1 MAQTNFVT
9 PETFG
14 SETDVRRAFQR
25 QILSMA
31 WDACVAPFAAAAA
44 SWTEWRRIKR
54 STAELS
60 GLSDRMLKN
69 IGVGRHDIERLA
81 RYGRDA
87 TDVRA

>member
-1 MAQTNFVT
+1 MPALHLCR
-9 PETFG
+9 G
-14 SETDVRRAFQR
+14 GCLLAR
-25 QILSMA
+25 
-31 WDACVAPFAAAAA
+31 
-44 SWTEWRRIKR
+44 EWRRIRR

-60 GLSDRMLKN
+60 GLSDRMLKD

>member
-9 PETFG
+9 PDTFA

-31 WDACVAPFAAAAA
+31 WDACMAPFAAAAA
-44 SWTEWRRIKR
+44 AWTQRRRIER
-54 STAELS
+54 SVAELS
-60 GLSDRMLKN
+60 GLSDRMLKD
-69 IGVGRHDIERLA
+69 IGVGRHDIERMA

-87 TDVRA
+87 TDIRA

>member
-14 SETDVRRAFQR
+14 ETDVRRAFQR

-44 SWTEWRRIKR
+44 AWTERRRINR
-54 STAELS
+54 NIAELS
-60 GLSDRMLKN
+60 GLSDRMLKD
-69 IGVGRHDIERLA
+69 IGVGRHDIERIV
-81 RYGRDA
+81 RDGRDA
-87 TDVRA
+87 VDRHV